1 MELLFVKSAIRKS
14 IGVDKMARPKKQT
27 VDYFPHIIK
36 QGKTMT
42 ILESKFGNDGY
53 AFWFKLLEILG
64 STEGHSYRYENPTDI
79 EFLCAKTNVSREKAE
94 EILNLLADLDAIDKK
109 CWENNIIWSD
119 NFIENVADVYS
130 KRSCG
135 VPQKPVFDTDNP
147 NDKEFSNQK
156 PESKEVS
163 GDENPQ
169 SKLKESK
176 LKESKD
182 SSSEKSDTESD
193 EFSLSKKDNGRY
205 DYPKDY
211 ERLYSLYPYSRGN
224 KKAGWRKWAATR
236 RKGVEQDDLIEAA
249 KNYAANC
256 KKEGTEEKWVMHI
269 KTFLGR
275 DEHWKEYLGGQDYG
289 REHKESGGEKEK
301 GSKSKEEF
309 AAMFN

>member
-1 MELLFVKSAIRKS
+1 
-14 IGVDKMARPKKQT
+14 MARPKKQT

-176 LKESKD
+176 LKESKEENH
-182 SSSEKSDTESD
+182 SPAEKKQDDTPD
-193 EFSLSKKDNGRY
+193 I
-205 DYPKDY
+205 
-211 ERLYSLYPYSRGN
+211 PYSEIVEHLNERTGSRYRSST
-224 KKAGWRKWAATR
+224 KKTR
-236 RKGVEQDDLIEAA
+236 RLIRARWNEGFRLDDFKTVIDKKCVEWMGDEKMEKYLRPPTLFGTKFESYLNQLSV
-249 KNYAANC
+249 KNT
-256 KKEGTEEKWVMHI
+256 KKESKTAQLEE
-269 KTFLGR
+269 LYQEALEE
-275 DEHWKEYLGGQDYG
+275 DEKNKEDDPI
-289 REHKESGGEKEK
+289 
-301 GSKSKEEF
+301 
-309 AAMFN
+309 

>member
-176 LKESKD
+176 LKESKEENH
-182 SSSEKSDTESD
+182 SPAEKKQDDTPD
-193 EFSLSKKDNGRY
+193 I
-205 DYPKDY
+205 
-211 ERLYSLYPYSRGN
+211 PYSEIVEHLNERTGSRYRSST
-224 KKAGWRKWAATR
+224 KKTR
-236 RKGVEQDDLIEAA
+236 RLIRARWNEGFRLDDFKTVIDKKCVEWMGDEKMEKYLRPPTLFGTKFESYLNQLSV
-249 KNYAANC
+249 KNT
-256 KKEGTEEKWVMHI
+256 KKESKTAQLEE
-269 KTFLGR
+269 LYQEALEE
-275 DEHWKEYLGGQDYG
+275 DEKNKEDDPI
-289 REHKESGGEKEK
+289 
-301 GSKSKEEF
+301 
-309 AAMFN
+309 